1 MMREI
6 NIPSP
11 FNKYEKEW
19 FIKFIK
25 TYNSEFY
32 INDEY
37 INNFLSKVDS
47 EIKMNVMI

>member
-11 FNKYEKEW
+11 FHKYEKEW

-32 INDEY
+32 I
-37 INNFLSKVDS
+37 KVVH
-47 EIKMNVMI
+47 IKYR